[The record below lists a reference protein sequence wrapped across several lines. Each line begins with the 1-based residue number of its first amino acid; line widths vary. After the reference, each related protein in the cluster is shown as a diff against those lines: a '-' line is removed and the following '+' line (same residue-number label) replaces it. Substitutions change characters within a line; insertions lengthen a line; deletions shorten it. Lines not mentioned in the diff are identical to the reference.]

1 MRDNQI
7 VSVKLFIYFSFRIQ
21 HTMHGVS
28 HALPD
33 DDNDI
38 EPPPPVHYGIDQA
51 LKNGS
56 VALNARRQ
64 SSAQQQQEQQHVK
77 NFFSNEDLRNV
88 GRSGKALGLFNPK
101 ITRPDKFIQIDIL

>member
-1 MRDNQI
+1 
-7 VSVKLFIYFSFRIQ
+7 
-21 HTMHGVS
+21 MHGVS
-28 HALPD
+28 HAMPG

-56 VALNARRQ
+56 VALNGRRQ
-64 SSAQQQQEQQHVK
+64 ASNHHQQQQQQQQHVK

-88 GRSGKALGLFNPK
+88 GRSGRLEIVYQYLKK
-101 ITRPDKFIQIDIL
+101 YI

>member
-1 MRDNQI
+1 
-7 VSVKLFIYFSFRIQ
+7 
-21 HTMHGVS
+21 MHGVS
-28 HALPD
+28 HALPG

-64 SSAQQQQEQQHVK
+64 SSNQQQQQEHVK

-88 GRSGKALGLFNPK
+88 GRSGMTEIILHFVKYGLILGLF
-101 ITRPDKFIQIDIL
+101 QGLA

>member
-1 MRDNQI
+1 
-7 VSVKLFIYFSFRIQ
+7 
-21 HTMHGVS
+21 MHGVS
-28 HALPD
+28 HAMPG

-64 SSAQQQQEQQHVK
+64 ASNQQQQQENVK

-88 GRSGKALGLFNPK
+88 GRSGRTEIISK
-101 ITRPDKFIQIDIL
+101 ITKNFKHGPSTPINFFSWLIWRLLWGLSWLRFAK